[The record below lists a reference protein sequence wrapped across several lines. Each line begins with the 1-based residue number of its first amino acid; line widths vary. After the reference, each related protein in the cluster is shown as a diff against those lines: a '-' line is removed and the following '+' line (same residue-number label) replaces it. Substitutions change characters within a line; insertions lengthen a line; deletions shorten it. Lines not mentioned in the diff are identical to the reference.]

1 MQGDNVLQYLDQTEL
16 VTYQEMFSLFDKED
30 TGTMFIEEVP
40 LFIRGLGHCPTE
52 AELKSMMKSLDPNEE
67 GTVSFSAIV
76 SALVKRK
83 K

>member
-1 MQGDNVLQYLDQTEL
+1 MESDNVLQYLDQTEL

-30 TGTMFIEEVP
+30 TGVMLIKDVP

-52 AELKSMMKSLDPNEE
+52 EELKSMMKSLDPNEE

-76 SALVKRK
+76 SVLVKRK